1 MFVLVNSIFAPDAD
15 SFYFIQFLR
24 MMVLARVYLL
34 CIHFDTCHSEK
45 NRWFLRRNGVFIKY
59 KNRVDVQLA
68 ELIGLS
74 NASQ

>member
-1 MFVLVNSIFAPDAD
+1 MFVLVNSIFAPDVD

-45 NRWFLRRNGVFIKY
+45 KQMVF
-59 KNRVDVQLA
+59 
-68 ELIGLS
+68 ET
-74 NASQ
+74 